1 LKHFLPKSIGAQ
13 IGITSIIL
21 ILLAGFPLANYS
33 LKYTKERD
41 RAGLLEKGQTI
52 LEYLEWTLQFDLELE
67 DGARIQEQLDS
78 MRHIPEAIQLK
89 VISTNGELL
98 ANWIKPSTTLTDHTL
113 FAKRTVAALDGT
125 GLCTLRLTLGMEAL
139 LAEEKQMANRLYA
152 FMGAILGSVAVVS
165 ILLGYRV
172 SRGLNRLAVTTEAL
186 SQGDLAAR
194 ADESRSDETGQLAK
208 AFNRMAERIAE
219 REIELKDSRFEAL
232 DLAEKAKAAEEA
244 KGRFLA
250 TMSHEIRT
258 PMNGLL
264 GMADLLLETRLDE
277 EQYDLAS
284 TLRNSGDSLLA
295 ILNDILD
302 YSKIKAG
309 KLDFEAID
317 FDLDDLIDDT
327 VDLFASKGIEK
338 GVALHSTV
346 EVGIPNRYIGDP
358 GRLRQILAI
367 LIGNAVKFTAA
378 GFVHVHVKRV
388 EQKPEADLLRFEVQ
402 DTGKGIPENLI
413 GRLFNPFEQTEASTS
428 REFGGT
434 GLGLSICKEFSK
446 LMGGEIG
453 VDSSAGVGST
463 FWFTVPLPSAG
474 EQRQIPDPKLGQ
486 LKILMVGTADT
497 SFAIALAKMQRIG
510 VSLHHV
516 NRIADALKLLQTAR
530 PQSTPISTVFVDQAL
545 IKRGGGDVAR
555 ALRKCAPAITLFLFD
570 GGEHPV
576 EEHRGDWNAVF
587 QFPLHSRKLQYSLGS
602 GKRGFPSPE
611 APSRME
617 AIADELPEL
626 KVLVVDDNSVN
637 RKVASRMLE
646 KMGCAVT
653 TAGNGKLGLEYTSND
668 DYDLVLMDIQ
678 MPIMDGMEALKQ
690 IRRLDSERSQTPI
703 FMLSALAERRII
715 DKAIQDGAN
724 GFLTK
729 PFKVEALVE
738 VLRKISSATGSG
750 LNP

>member
-13 IGITSIIL
+13 IAITSIIL

-33 LKYTKERD
+33 LEHAKERD
-41 RAGLLEKGQTI
+41 RAGLLEKGHTI

-78 MRHIPEAIQLK
+78 MRHIPEAIQLR
-89 VISTNGELL
+89 VISTSGDLL
-98 ANWIKPSTTLTDHTL
+98 ANWIKPSSTITTNTIFT
-113 FAKRTVAALDGT
+113 KRAATASNGT
-125 GLCTLRLTLGMEAL
+125 ALGTLRLALGMEAI
-139 LAEEKQMANRLYA
+139 LAEEKQMATRLYA
-152 FMGAILGSVAVVS
+152 FMGAILGGVALAS

-172 SRGLNRLAVTTEAL
+172 SHGLKRLAVTTQAL
-186 SQGDLAAR
+186 SRGDLKAR
-194 ADESRSDETGQLAK
+194 ADESRSDETGQLAI

-219 REIELKDSRFEAL
+219 REIQLKNSRREAL
-232 DLAEKAKAAEEA
+232 GHAEKAKAAEEA

-284 TLRNSGDSLLA
+284 TLRNSGDSLLS

-309 KLDFEAID
+309 KVGFEAID

-327 VDLFASKGIEK
+327 VDLFASKGLENGI
-338 GVALHSTV
+338 ALHSTV

-358 GRLRQILAI
+358 GRLRQVLAN
-367 LIGNAVKFTAA
+367 LIGNAVKFTSA

-388 EQKPEADLLRFEVQ
+388 EQGPAIDMLRFEVQ

-446 LMGGEIG
+446 MMGGEIG
-453 VDSSAGVGST
+453 VESSEGVGST
-463 FWFTVPLPSAG
+463 FWFTVPLPPAS
-474 EQRQIPDPKLGQ
+474 EQRPIPDPA
-486 LKILMVGTADT
+486 LKQQTVLMVGAADNA
-497 SFAIALAKMQRIG
+497 FAIALSKMERIG
-510 VSLHHV
+510 VPLRQV
-516 NRIADALKLLQTAR
+516 NRIADALKLLQTTGT
-530 PQSTPISTVFVDQAL
+530 QSPLVTAVLVDQAT
-545 IKRGGGDVAR
+545 IKRGGEDVAK
-555 ALRKCAPAITLFLFD
+555 ALRKCAPKIALFLFD
-570 GGEHPV
+570 GGNQSG

-587 QFPLHSRKLQYSLGS
+587 QFPLHRRKLLYSLGS

-611 APSRME
+611 TPSRME

-637 RKVASRMLE
+637 RKVANRMLK
-646 KMGCAVT
+646 KMGCVVT
-653 TAGNGKLGLEYTSND
+653 TASNGKLGLEYTSND

-678 MPIMDGMEALKQ
+678 MPVMDGMEALKQ
-690 IRRLDSERSQTPI
+690 IRKLDSQRSQTPI
-703 FMLSALAERRII
+703 FMLSALAEKRII
-715 DKAIQDGAN
+715 DQAIDEGAN

-738 VLRKISSATGSG
+738 VLRKIAPTAGFE
-750 LNP
+750 LNS